1 MEKHLTNVA
10 IQVHGGAM
18 EALFISSFPT
28 CRSLE
33 LRLLWVLSLSPCR
46 PFQQPILL
54 RVSLQKRTESYDK
67 EFGGKWGIRQ
77 LKLHLMA
84 LHGVSAVNT
93 LFHEI
98 QSLILRSLLSVQQVC
113 GAQ

>member
-1 MEKHLTNVA
+1 MLDLHPVRFNT
-10 IQVHGGAM
+10 
-18 EALFISSFPT
+18 P
-28 CRSLE
+28 
-33 LRLLWVLSLSPCR
+33 
-46 PFQQPILL
+46 PFF

-113 GAQ
+113 SVR